1 MKHDLLSPVDAERR
15 SHLIYSFYRP
25 NSPITKKETLAQK
38 SGYSPEYIARLFSGE
53 RRVSDEAAKNLAI
66 SLGVREEYLL
76 GKDDYMTL
84 EDYQKIMQQADS
96 LASAINQCALTNHF
110 YYTGADPTDIPED
123 KSFDEKTRTFISTAH
138 NIKQRSLINLA
149 DQYYIDIT
157 DEEYKTLCDDI
168 SEYIQFKLQQLY
180 NHHSKHHIKK

>member
-38 SGYSPEYIARLFSGE
+38 AGYSPEYIARLFSGE

-76 GKDDYMTL
+76 GKDDYMTS
-84 EDYQKIMQQADS
+84 EDYQKVMQKADS
-96 LASAINQCALTNHF
+96 LASVINQCALTNHF
-110 YYTGADPTDIPED
+110 YYTGANPIDILED
-123 KSFDEKTRTFISTAH
+123 MSFDEKTKAFITAAHSINQRT
-138 NIKQRSLINLA
+138 LLNLN
-149 DQYYIDIT
+149 DQYYINIT

-180 NHHSKHHIKK
+180 NHRSKNRIPK